1 METTTASPEQPTRLP
16 HHTGAYLAENRGPM
30 VVAICVTLASI
41 STIFVFL
48 RLFTRGKIMAKV
60 QLDDWLT
67 SVSVL
72 LQWACVACV
81 VLATEEGNGRHVD
94 TLSAH
99 QKERTIFWTLLAFAT
114 ATPGFGLPKIAVV
127 ALLSRLMN
135 PAKWHAYFLW
145 ALSGT
150 CMASLV
156 GCIIFLYSLCTPVQ
170 SLWVT
175 NMPERKCLPIETLVK
190 YCVFAGSLSAF
201 TDLYLAIY
209 PATVLFKLQMNIRK
223 KIGLSV
229 ALGIGSIATI
239 IAVTKCTRLPA
250 LAEVDFSYKTA
261 DLVIWLV
268 GEGTAIIVASC
279 IPLLQPLVEFIFG
292 RRALNSSS
300 DPSNFTPNR
309 HTRGKKD
316 LVTGTQITNKRRSL
330 RRDPNHDASDT
341 ELVEVESQETFL
353 RELDPVETADHLASA
368 SADMDMGNRILRT
381 DVVTISY
388 DRKTIQGKIDEAKV
402 PSRSCDDPGHGWVK
416 L

>member
-1 METTTASPEQPTRLP
+1 MDTTTASPEQPTRLP
-16 HHTGAYLAENRGPM
+16 HHTDAYLAENRGPM

-99 QKERTIFWTLLAFAT
+99 EKERTIFWTLLASAT

-127 ALLSRLMN
+127 ALLNRLMN

-170 SLWVT
+170 SLWNVGCYAGVWQA
-175 NMPERKCLPIETLVK
+175 RLTLIV
-190 YCVFAGSLSAF
+190 GLSAF

-229 ALGIGSIATI
+229 ALGIGSVATI

-268 GEGTAIIVASC
+268 GEGTTIIVASC

-292 RRALNSSS
+292 RRALSSSS

-316 LVTGTQITNKRRSL
+316 LETGTRITNKRRSL
-330 RRDPNHDASDT
+330 RRDANHDASDT

-353 RELDPVETADHLASA
+353 REPDTVETVDHLASA
-368 SADMDMGNRILRT
+368 SADVDIGNRILRT

-388 DRKTIQGKIDEAKV
+388 DREAIQGKIDEARV
-402 PSRSCDDPGHGWVK
+402 PSKSCDDPGHGWVK